1 MTDVF
6 SDFYRQQ
13 RIAEQASTGAHRE
26 LIGGLWDEIGALQLD
41 YLKANGLTPR
51 SKLLDIG
58 CGSLRL
64 GVRAVGYLEAGN
76 YWGTDLNQSLLDAGY
91 DKEIVPAGLEPKL
104 SRDHLIVDSDFSFAG
119 VPREVDVAIAQSV
132 FTHLPFNH
140 LRLCLANLAGH
151 VSGPCTLFA
160 TVFIAPD
167 DALSKP
173 FDQGGVQT
181 YPHRD
186 PYHYSLADL
195 RHAAAGL
202 PWDVD
207 YIGHWGHPR
216 HQKMVAFR
224 KTEATGTGPSS
235 ETRRLSIEESLTL
248 PPGADHYRAYVGP
261 GDRYDFISAT
271 QFALLFA
278 LGLRD
283 NHRVLDFGCGSLR
296 LGRLLIPFLQ
306 RDRYFGIDPNKW
318 LIDEALDRE
327 VGRDI
332 VGIKAPAFAYNDD
345 FSTEV
350 FQARFD
356 YIMAQSILTHS
367 GPDLVHDFLRS
378 AARTLSDSGLLL
390 FSYIKSAED
399 DPPMPAAGWHYPEC
413 VSYSQEWMLGK
424 LRDAGLHGRPLP
436 WFHPGASWIAAAH
449 KPRELPKPEHLRFLS
464 GAVLRAPPFAAS
476 TASR

>member
-13 RIAEQASTGAHRE
+13 RIAEQASTGAHRKI
-26 LIGGLWDEIGALQLD
+26 IGGLWDEIGALQLD

-64 GVRAVGYLEAGN
+64 GVRAVDYLEAGN

-104 SRDHLIVDSDFSFAG
+104 SRDRLIVDSDFSFAG
-119 VPREVDVAIAQSV
+119 VPRDVDVAIAQSV

-151 VSGPCTLFA
+151 VTGPCTLFL

-186 PYHYSLADL
+186 PYHYSVADL

-202 PWDVD
+202 PWAVD
-207 YIGHWGHPR
+207 YIGDWGHPR

-224 KTEATGTGPSS
+224 
-235 ETRRLSIEESLTL
+235 L
-248 PPGADHYRAYVGP
+248 
-261 GDRYDFISAT
+261 
-271 QFALLFA
+271 
-278 LGLRD
+278 
-283 NHRVLDFGCGSLR
+283 
-296 LGRLLIPFLQ
+296 
-306 RDRYFGIDPNKW
+306 
-318 LIDEALDRE
+318 
-327 VGRDI
+327 
-332 VGIKAPAFAYNDD
+332 
-345 FSTEV
+345 
-350 FQARFD
+350 
-356 YIMAQSILTHS
+356 
-367 GPDLVHDFLRS
+367 
-378 AARTLSDSGLLL
+378 
-390 FSYIKSAED
+390 
-399 DPPMPAAGWHYPEC
+399 
-413 VSYSQEWMLGK
+413 
-424 LRDAGLHGRPLP
+424 
-436 WFHPGASWIAAAH
+436 
-449 KPRELPKPEHLRFLS
+449 
-464 GAVLRAPPFAAS
+464 
-476 TASR
+476 